1 MLVVHEARSEEEA
14 LRLANA
20 SPFGLGASIWT
31 ADKYKGAR
39 MARELQTGMVWMN
52 DHLVARSAPQV
63 PWGGVK
69 GSGIGRSRG
78 AIALRTCAEPKVVT
92 WDPPIGRPAWW
103 FPYDETLV
111 SAARTIVGLRST
123 READREEAMR
133 RGAGALAKATGRWL
147 RTLRSG
153 R

>member
-1 MLVVHEARSEEEA
+1 
-14 LRLANA
+14 
-20 SPFGLGASIWT
+20 
-31 ADKYKGAR
+31 
-39 MARELQTGMVWMN
+39 MVWMN

-111 SAARTIVGLRST
+111 SAARTIVGLRSSA
-123 READREEAMR
+123 RGRPRGGDEATAPR
-133 RGAGALAKATGRWL
+133 RCAKATGRWL

>member
-1 MLVVHEARSEEEA
+1 
-14 LRLANA
+14 
-20 SPFGLGASIWT
+20 
-31 ADKYKGAR
+31 
-39 MARELQTGMVWMN
+39 MVWMN

-69 GSGIGRSRG
+69 GSGIGRTRG

-92 WDPPIGRPAWW
+92 WDPPVGRPAWW
-103 FPYDETLV
+103 FPYDATLV
-111 SAARTIVGLRST
+111 SAARAVVGLRSA
-123 READREEAMR
+123 RDADREQALKHGSAAMAR
-133 RGAGALAKATGRWL
+133 ATGRWV